1 MILLHRSNSDAT
13 LAAFHKS
20 QAIIEFSPDSTI
32 LTANDNFLRAVGYSL
47 DEIRG
52 QKHVMF
58 VPPDVAGGSEY
69 RQFWDELRAGKF
81 QSAEYR
87 RIGKNGREIWIR
99 ASYNPV
105 LDRRGNIVRIVKIA
119 TDVTSEA
126 LRSADESGQVA
137 AIRKAQAVI
146 SFDLKGIVLD
156 ANENF
161 LATLGYRLDEI
172 VGQHHGM
179 FVDPAE
185 RAKPAYAAFWE
196 SLERGEFQAA
206 QYRRIGKGGREVWIQ
221 ASYNPIFDKAG
232 RPFKVVKFAT
242 DITAQIAD
250 QQRRAGVQRDI
261 AGGLGSI
268 AEAVTSATQEATEAA
283 AASTQTSGNVQ
294 AMAAGAEELTASVG
308 EISRQ
313 VSQARDI
320 SARAVD
326 EAARTNEIVSGLSTA
341 AQRIGDVVQLI
352 NTIASQTNLLALNA
366 TIEAARAGD
375 AGRGFAVV
383 ASEVKALA
391 NQTAKATEEIGAQIG
406 SVQGSTHEA
415 VQAIGSIAGTI
426 ASISD
431 ISAAIASAVEEQ
443 SAVTNEMS
451 SNMRAAAE
459 AVSAISG
466 SMNSIAYATSS
477 IETAAKG
484 VAEAARAF
492 G

>member
-242 DITAQIAD
+242 DITAQS
-250 QQRRAGVQRDI
+250 
-261 AGGLGSI
+261 LTSN
-268 AEAVTSATQEATEAA
+268 AVPASSATLPVAS
-283 AASTQTSGNVQ
+283 AASP
-294 AMAAGAEELTASVG
+294 
-308 EISRQ
+308 
-313 VSQARDI
+313 
-320 SARAVD
+320 
-326 EAARTNEIVSGLSTA
+326 
-341 AQRIGDVVQLI
+341 
-352 NTIASQTNLLALNA
+352 
-366 TIEAARAGD
+366 
-375 AGRGFAVV
+375 
-383 ASEVKALA
+383 KP
-391 NQTAKATEEIGAQIG
+391 
-406 SVQGSTHEA
+406 
-415 VQAIGSIAGTI
+415 
-426 ASISD
+426 
-431 ISAAIASAVEEQ
+431 
-443 SAVTNEMS
+443 
-451 SNMRAAAE
+451 
-459 AVSAISG
+459 
-466 SMNSIAYATSS
+466 
-477 IETAAKG
+477 
-484 VAEAARAF
+484 
-492 G
+492 